1 VPGYTLTWHPDAI
14 DDVIGL
20 ALSLDAQTLKLIQDN
35 VPLLL
40 DEPRPAN
47 ARRWGDLPD
56 TWTVPVGAVQVD
68 YEIIADSAI
77 SVLRVRPAAR
87 R

>member
-1 VPGYTLTWHPDAI
+1 VPGYTLTWHPGAI

-20 ALSLDAQTLKLIQDN
+20 ALGLDAQTLKLIQDN

-40 DEPRPAN
+40 AEPRPAT
-47 ARRWGDLPD
+47 ARRWEDLPD
-56 TWTVPVGAVQVD
+56 TWTVPVGAVLID
-68 YEIIADSAI
+68 YEIVADSAI
-77 SVLRVRPAAR
+77 SVLRVRPSAR